1 MLPPTHETR
10 LQHEATA
17 SSNGHSMPPPT
28 HETRLQHETAASSN
42 APDKPPVMS
51 SSRRIL
57 ALITS
62 HIWGR
67 DYVHVQDFQSDLVTC
82 LTYPQ

>member
-42 APDKPPVMS
+42 APDTPPVMS

-62 HIWGR
+62 HSKQLYADGSQNEKR
-67 DYVHVQDFQSDLVTC
+67 GSLQEL
-82 LTYPQ
+82 